1 MLGDNGH
8 MSAPASPTPP
18 TGSVPPKR
26 HGLARLLHALRY
38 SWRGL
43 RAGWRETAFRQ
54 ESLAAL
60 VLLPLSAV
68 LGRSWVETALLAGS
82 VLLVMVVEL
91 LNTAIEAC
99 VDRIG
104 PEWHALSGRA
114 KDLGSAAVL
123 LCLLLCAGIWAAAL
137 WTFLTH

>member
-1 MLGDNGH
+1 MAEPT
-8 MSAPASPTPP
+8 APNPTPTP
-18 TGSVPPKR
+18 LPPKR
-26 HGLARLLHALRY
+26 HGLARLVHALRH

-43 RAGWRETAFRQ
+43 QAGWREPAFRQ

-60 VLLPLSAV
+60 VLLPLAV
-68 LGRSWVETALLAGS
+68 VVGRSWVETALLAGS

-114 KDLGSAAVL
+114 KDLASAAVL

>member
-1 MLGDNGH
+1 
-8 MSAPASPTPP
+8 MSEPASPTPEP
-18 TGSVPPKR
+18 TSVPPKH

-43 RAGWRETAFRQ
+43 QAGWREPAFRQ
-54 ESLAAL
+54 ESLAAI
-60 VLLPLSAV
+60 VLLPLAVV
-68 LGRSWVETALLAGS
+68 LGRNWVETALLAGS

-91 LNTAIEAC
+91 LNTALEAC

-123 LCLLLCAGIWAAAL
+123 LCLLLCAGIWVAAL

>member
-1 MLGDNGH
+1 MI
-8 MSAPASPTPP
+8 MMM
-18 TGSVPPKR
+18 
-26 HGLARLLHALRY
+26 
-38 SWRGL
+38 
-43 RAGWRETAFRQ
+43 
-54 ESLAAL
+54 
-60 VLLPLSAV
+60 
-68 LGRSWVETALLAGS
+68 
-82 VLLVMVVEL
+82 VMVVEL
-91 LNTAIEAC
+91 LNTAIDAC

>member
-1 MLGDNGH
+1 
-8 MSAPASPTPP
+8 MSDPASSNPSP
-18 TGSVPPKR
+18 GSVPPKR
-26 HGLARLLHALRY
+26 RGLARLLHALRY

-43 RAGWRETAFRQ
+43 QAGWRETAFRQ

-60 VLLPLSAV
+60 VLLPLAVV

-123 LCLLLCAGIWAAAL
+123 LCLLLCAGIWVAAL

>member
-1 MLGDNGH
+1 
-8 MSAPASPTPP
+8 MSTSDSLPPA
-18 TGSVPPKR
+18 VPPKR
-26 HGLARLLHALRY
+26 QGLARLLHALRY

-43 RAGWRETAFRQ
+43 QAGWREPAFRQ

-60 VLLPLSAV
+60 VLLPLAFV
-68 LGRSWVETALLAGS
+68 IGRSWVETAVLAGS
-82 VLLVMVVEL
+82 VLLVMVAEL
-91 LNTAIEAC
+91 LNTALEAC

-104 PEWHALSGRA
+104 PEWHPLSGRA

-137 WTFLTH
+137 WSLLRH

>member
-1 MLGDNGH
+1 MPTSPPP
-8 MSAPASPTPP
+8 SAT
-18 TGSVPPKR
+18 SVPPKR
-26 HGLARLLHALRY
+26 RGLARLLHALHY

-43 RAGWRETAFRQ
+43 QAGWKEPAFRQ

-60 VLLPLSAV
+60 VLLPLAFV
-68 LGRSWVETALLAGS
+68 IGHSWVETALLAGS
-82 VLLVMVVEL
+82 VLLVMVAEL
-91 LNTAIEAC
+91 LNTALEAC

-137 WTFLTH
+137 WTFLSP